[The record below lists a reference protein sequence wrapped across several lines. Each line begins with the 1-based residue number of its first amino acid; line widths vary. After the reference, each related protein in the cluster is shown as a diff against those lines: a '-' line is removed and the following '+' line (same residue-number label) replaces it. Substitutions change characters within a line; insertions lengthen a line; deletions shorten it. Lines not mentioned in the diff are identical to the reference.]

1 MKVNTAELNRQAM
14 QLKQVANRLNEIH
27 GSVLQVT
34 KVLCQESIGEK
45 FSVPLKVA
53 ADNIYRRFDETN
65 RMRAALIQI
74 ADLYEDTEIRI
85 TDEAEHATLH
95 FTPTPMGP
103 VIIPEIVISPAPHTG
118 TNADLNLGAVAGMI
132 EWTPWDP

>member
-27 GSVLQVT
+27 GSVLQIT

-45 FSVPLKVA
+45 FSGPLKVA

-65 RMRAALIQI
+65 RMRAALMQI

-85 TDEAEHATLH
+85 TDEAEHATVH
-95 FTPTPMGP
+95 FKPYPTG
-103 VIIPEIVISPAPHTG
+103 VIVMPKVVIPGLLVV
-118 TNADLNLGAVAGMI
+118 GANESANPGSVAEMI
-132 EWTPWDP
+132 DWTPWDP